1 MTTEWDKQTFTD
13 CVEPIRVDRGK
24 QVKTREYLSSG
35 KYPIVDQGQ
44 GLVAGW
50 TDSEEAVIQDGLPYV
65 VFGDHTRIFKYIDF
79 PFALGADGTK
89 LIKSKDD
96 ISPHYFYFHLLGLD
110 IPNRGYSRHYRLLK
124 EKEISLPPLPEQ
136 KKIAAVLLKIQR
148 AIETQEKIIQPLRDL
163 KKSTMQHLFTHGLRG
178 EKTKMT
184 EIGEIPKS
192 WTSTRMEDILDESLY
207 GLSMRGQMAG
217 RYPILRMNC
226 QVDGMVV
233 FEDLQY
239 VDLDARTFEKF
250 RLVEGD
256 LLFNRTNSHDL
267 VGRMAVCHAA
277 RDAVFASYLIRLR
290 LDRRSAVPDFINY
303 YFNMNAT
310 QVRVKI
316 LASRGVSQSNISASK
331 LKTFEIPLPSNLDEQ
346 GDIVVTLKA
355 VDRKIQLHES
365 KKFTLQD
372 LFKTTLNKLM
382 TGRIRVT
389 DLDIDMSE
397 VN

>member
-1 MTTEWDKQTFTD
+1 
-13 CVEPIRVDRGK
+13 
-24 QVKTREYLSSG
+24 
-35 KYPIVDQGQ
+35 
-44 GLVAGW
+44 
-50 TDSEEAVIQDGLPYV
+50 
-65 VFGDHTRIFKYIDF
+65 
-79 PFALGADGTK
+79 
-89 LIKSKDD
+89 
-96 ISPHYFYFHLLGLD
+96 
-110 IPNRGYSRHYRLLK
+110 
-124 EKEISLPPLPEQ
+124 
-136 KKIAAVLLKIQR
+136 
-148 AIETQEKIIQPLRDL
+148 
-163 KKSTMQHLFTHGLRG
+163 
-178 EKTKMT
+178 MT